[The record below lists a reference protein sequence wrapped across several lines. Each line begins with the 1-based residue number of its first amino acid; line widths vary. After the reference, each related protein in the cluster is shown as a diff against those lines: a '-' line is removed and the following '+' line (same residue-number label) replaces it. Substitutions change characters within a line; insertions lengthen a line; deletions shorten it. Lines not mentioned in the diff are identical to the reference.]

1 MINIIDLRFYLR
13 NDLFTNE
20 ELTEIT
26 KQITEE
32 NVFLYDI
39 AEEKGCHP
47 YTLNKCL
54 QRFEHSSMEV
64 GKFIGEMSELHKEG
78 ALTTEELKL
87 KFEIV
92 KEILILI
99 KRSEEA
105 EKILHLLEN
114 EKVKTV
120 AEKLYKSRSSV
131 YDILK
136 QMGFKKNKYINVW
149 YHIDNENIAGNV
161 ENTKR
166 DVELVH
172 LYQQRYDNFLK
183 NYYLDSEII
192 DIDKNILDD
201 IETLSEEFEY
211 ETVNDFISVLLLR
224 GLQNERFKNKEN
236 INNKNDNN
244 NIVKM
249 KDVEHEIFFTQGAEM
264 LEEYYKTN
272 LIDVHKISKTEIE
285 EMNPKEL
292 MELYHLKNEGKAKE
306 DFYGR

>member
-92 KEILILI
+92 KE
-99 KRSEEA
+99 
-105 EKILHLLEN
+105 
-114 EKVKTV
+114 
-120 AEKLYKSRSSV
+120 Y
-131 YDILK
+131 
-136 QMGFKKNKYINVW
+136 
-149 YHIDNENIAGNV
+149 
-161 ENTKR
+161 
-166 DVELVH
+166 
-172 LYQQRYDNFLK
+172 
-183 NYYLDSEII
+183 
-192 DIDKNILDD
+192 
-201 IETLSEEFEY
+201 
-211 ETVNDFISVLLLR
+211 
-224 GLQNERFKNKEN
+224 
-236 INNKNDNN
+236 
-244 NIVKM
+244 
-249 KDVEHEIFFTQGAEM
+249 
-264 LEEYYKTN
+264 
-272 LIDVHKISKTEIE
+272 
-285 EMNPKEL
+285 
-292 MELYHLKNEGKAKE
+292 
-306 DFYGR
+306 

>member
-1 MINIIDLRFYLR
+1 MVNIIDLRFYLR

-54 QRFEHSSMEV
+54 QRFEYSSMRV
-64 GKFIGEMSELHKEG
+64 GKFIGEMSKLHAKE

-172 LYQQRYDNFLK
+172 LYQQRYGDFLK
-183 NYYLDSEII
+183 NCYSNIEIVG
-192 DIDKNILDD
+192 IDKNILDD
-201 IETLSEEFEY
+201 IETLSKEFEY

-224 GLQNERFKNKEN
+224 GLQNERFENKKN
-236 INNKNDNN
+236 INNNND
-244 NIVKM
+244 IVKM
-249 KDVEHEIFFTQGAEM
+249 KDIEHEIFFAQGAEK

-272 LIDVHKISKTEIE
+272 LIDVHKIPKTEIE
-285 EMNPKEL
+285 EMSPKEL
-292 MELYHLKNEGKAKE
+292 IELYHLKNEGKN
-306 DFYGR
+306 

>member
-64 GKFIGEMSELHKEG
+64 GKFIGEMSELHKEGEIGEMSELHKEG

-249 KDVEHEIFFTQGAEM
+249 KDVEH
-264 LEEYYKTN
+264 
-272 LIDVHKISKTEIE
+272 
-285 EMNPKEL
+285 
-292 MELYHLKNEGKAKE
+292 
-306 DFYGR
+306 